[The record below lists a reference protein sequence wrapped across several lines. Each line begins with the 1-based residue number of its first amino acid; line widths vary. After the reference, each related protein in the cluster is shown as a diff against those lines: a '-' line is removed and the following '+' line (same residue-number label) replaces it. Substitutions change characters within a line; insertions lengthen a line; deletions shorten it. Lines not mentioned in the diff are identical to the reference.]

1 MLADIPPLAYLEAA
15 LFLFDSLYRTAT
27 RSNDCR
33 ESQNMRRLTE
43 RGSILLF
50 FVIAAAS
57 LLLVHVVPVSAAPPK
72 SPDQL
77 ISDLLTA
84 AHAGDVNAFLALLT
98 ASSRDALT
106 QSYANQASLQ
116 HASDAFVQ
124 ALNAR
129 FGESTPVLSDVLDDL
144 KGSIARLAEAQ
155 ILNQKPLANG
165 DVELRVKTT
174 SKTPLGQAVRE
185 QTLVAHREG
194 DGWKLVGG
202 FHNDTALTAD
212 ELKAAER
219 IAQEVRDGKYPDRQA
234 AMIALSDA
242 WSGKGSK

>member
-1 MLADIPPLAYLEAA
+1 
-15 LFLFDSLYRTAT
+15 
-27 RSNDCR
+27 
-33 ESQNMRRLTE
+33 MRRLTE

-50 FVIAAAS
+50 FVIAAVS

-144 KGSIARLAEAQ
+144 KASIARLAEAQ

-202 FHNDTALTAD
+202 FHNDAALTAD

-219 IAQEVRDGKYPDRQA
+219 IAQEVRDGKYPDRRA

>member
-1 MLADIPPLAYLEAA
+1 
-15 LFLFDSLYRTAT
+15 
-27 RSNDCR
+27 
-33 ESQNMRRLTE
+33 MRRLTE

-124 ALNAR
+124 VSTRVSAKAR
-129 FGESTPVLSDVLDDL
+129 PSFRMYST
-144 KGSIARLAEAQ
+144 
-155 ILNQKPLANG
+155 
-165 DVELRVKTT
+165 T
-174 SKTPLGQAVRE
+174 
-185 QTLVAHREG
+185 
-194 DGWKLVGG
+194 
-202 FHNDTALTAD
+202 
-212 ELKAAER
+212 
-219 IAQEVRDGKYPDRQA
+219 
-234 AMIALSDA
+234 
-242 WSGKGSK
+242 